1 MRKPAKSYTS
11 NAGAVGAVA
20 AADVL
25 DIPHTIH
32 RTPAATSPMFA
43 PVFHPRDLA
52 ESLRVLHAGF
62 RIEEEEAS
70 AA

>member
-1 MRKPAKSYTS
+1 MRKPAKSYAS
-11 NAGAVGAVA
+11 NAGAVAAVA

-52 ESLRVLHAGF
+52 EALRVAHAGF
-62 RIEEEEAS
+62 RIEEEAS